1 LKTQP
6 HRRNETKTIWRCV
19 LVGALIIFGCGVYLY
34 RVPNDPPGFYI
45 DESSIAYD
53 AHTISQT
60 GRDEYGV
67 AWPLYFRAF
76 GEYKNP
82 TLTYL
87 LAIIFRFTGPSIL
100 VARFV
105 CALLGVAAA
114 LLLGILGWKLSR
126 QFYVA
131 IFVALSAMLTP
142 WLYESSRLVFEVA
155 AYPLALALFLVA
167 LQRASTKPT
176 WKASDVV
183 AIAGA
188 LALLTYTYSI
198 GRLLAPMFAVGLLF
212 FARKENRRAVAATIA
227 AYVVSLLPIVA
238 FAFQHP
244 GALNGRF
251 SGISYLG
258 ADGSLLSK
266 LARFVTQYAIDINPW
281 TMLVTGEQN
290 PRDHVSGMGALL
302 LPTFVLASVGLIFVL
317 RKHRGDPWW
326 RFVVYALVASVIPAA
341 LTVGIFPQLR
351 LIVFPILLQ
360 VLMIPALSRLRW
372 YARLRRASNK
382 EPNEESGRRSNDSDK
397 WYSIGLPIGI
407 AILML
412 AQGLYFQIL
421 FHREAPSRWY
431 FMDARFD
438 RKVLQPALAS
448 NHRPLYLFDQPGQSG
463 YIQALWHGALH
474 GLNQDAFVLAPTRD
488 SVPADSVVISTER
501 TCENCR
507 LLARS
512 LNYIVYATLP
522 SNAAPNFSPL
532 LPEAFHAQLSLRQTP
547 TLMIAG
553 QKQTLRVSVK
563 NISNSSWTCLGDAQG
578 HYAVVVR
585 ARWRK
590 SDGSV
595 ISDGA
600 RSELNYDLEPGDVND
615 VDLEVTPPAMAG
627 DYSLEIDLVEEPDS
641 WFSQKGSEL
650 LRVPIAVATRE

>member
-1 LKTQP
+1 LKNQN
-6 HRRNETKTIWRCV
+6 HRRSEAKTIWRGV
-19 LVGALIIFGCGVYLY
+19 LIGALFIFACGVYLY
-34 RVPNDPPGFYI
+34 RVPAHPPGFYI
-45 DESSIAYD
+45 DESSIAYN

-67 AWPLYFRAF
+67 AGPLYFRAF

-82 TLTYL
+82 TLIYL
-87 LAIIFRFTGPSIL
+87 MAIIFRFTGPSIL
-100 VARFV
+100 VARV
-105 CALLGVAAA
+105 LCALLGVAAA
-114 LLLGILGWKLSR
+114 LLLGVLGWTLSR

-131 IFVALSAMLTP
+131 VLVGLSAVLTP

-155 AYPLALALFLVA
+155 AYPLTIALFLLA
-167 LQRASTKPT
+167 LQRASTKPK
-176 WKASDVV
+176 WKTPDVV

-212 FARKENRRAVAATIA
+212 FARRENRRAVAATIA
-227 AYVVSLLPIVA
+227 AYAVSLLPIIA

-244 GALNGRF
+244 GALNARF
-251 SGISYLG
+251 SGISYLD
-258 ADGSLLSK
+258 ANGSLLSK
-266 LARFVTQYAIDINPW
+266 LLRFVTQYAIDMNPW

-290 PRDHVSGMGALL
+290 PRDHVGGTGALL
-302 LPTFVLASVGLIFVL
+302 LVTFVLALVGLIIVV

-326 RFVVYALVASVIPAA
+326 RFIIYALVVSVIPAA

-351 LIVFPILLQ
+351 LIAFPILLQ
-360 VLMIPALSRLRW
+360 VLMIPAISRLRIDSASLPAAGART
-372 YARLRRASNK
+372 YLPSSASIARL
-382 EPNEESGRRSNDSDK
+382 
-397 WYSIGLPIGI
+397 
-407 AILML
+407 ILITAAMLVL

-438 RKVLQPALAS
+438 RKVLQPALGL
-448 NHRPLYLFDQPGQSG
+448 NRKTTYVIDPPNQSG
-463 YIQALWHGALH
+463 YIQALWYGALY
-474 GLNQDAFVLAPTRD
+474 GLNQDAFTRASARD
-488 SVPADSVVISTER
+488 SIPRDSVVISTEQ

-522 SNAAPNFSPL
+522 SNAAPSVARL
-532 LPEAFHAQLSLRQTP
+532 SSQAFNAQLSLRQTP
-547 TLMIAG
+547 ATMVAG

-563 NISNSSWTCLGDAQG
+563 NISNSSWSCIGDAQG
-578 HYAVVVR
+578 RYAVVVR

-590 SDGSV
+590 TDGSV
-595 ISDGA
+595 ISDGT

-615 VDLEVTPPAMAG
+615 VDVEVTPPALAG
-627 DYSLEIDLVEEPDS
+627 NYNLEIDLVEEPES
-641 WFSQKGSEL
+641 WFSQNGSEI
-650 LRVPIAVATRE
+650 LRVPIVVATRE

>member
-1 LKTQP
+1 
-6 HRRNETKTIWRCV
+6 
-19 LVGALIIFGCGVYLY
+19 
-34 RVPNDPPGFYI
+34 
-45 DESSIAYD
+45 
-53 AHTISQT
+53 
-60 GRDEYGV
+60 V

-82 TLTYL
+82 TLIYL
-87 LAIIFRFTGPSIL
+87 LAIVFRFTGPSIL
-100 VARFV
+100 VARLL
-105 CALLGVAAA
+105 CAMLGIAAA

-131 IFVALSAMLTP
+131 VIVALSAVLTP

-155 AYPLALALFLVA
+155 AYPLAIALFLLV

-176 WKASDVV
+176 WKASNVV

-198 GRLLAPMFAVGLLF
+198 GRLLAPMFAIGLLF
-212 FARKENRRAVAATIA
+212 FARRGNRRAVAATIA
-227 AYVVSLLPIVA
+227 AYIVSLFPIIA

-244 GALNGRF
+244 GALNARF
-251 SGISYLG
+251 SGISYL
-258 ADGSLLSK
+258 DPNGSPLSK
-266 LARFVTQYAIDINPW
+266 LARFATQYAIDINPW

-302 LPTFVLASVGLIFVL
+302 LPTFVLALVGLIFVL
-317 RKHRGDPWW
+317 RKLRADPWW
-326 RFVVYALVASVIPAA
+326 RFIVYALVVSVIPAA

-351 LIVFPILLQ
+351 LIAFPILLQ
-360 VLMIPALSRLRW
+360 VLMIPALSRSEIDSAG
-372 YARLRRASNK
+372 ARGS
-382 EPNEESGRRSNDSDK
+382 
-397 WYSIGLPIGI
+397 LPSSALI
-407 AILML
+407 ARVILITAGVLIL

-438 RKVLQPALAS
+438 RKVLQPALVS
-448 NHRPLYLFDQPGQSG
+448 NHRPLYLFDPPGQSG

-474 GLNQDAFVLAPTRD
+474 GLNQEAFARASARD
-488 SVPADSVVISTER
+488 SIPTDSVVISTEQ
-501 TCENCR
+501 TCQDCR
-507 LLARS
+507 LLARG

-522 SNAAPNFSPL
+522 SNAAPNISRLP
-532 LPEAFHAQLSLRQTP
+532 PEAFHAQLSLRQTP
-547 TLMIAG
+547 TRMTAG
-553 QKQTLRVSVK
+553 QKRILRVSVK
-563 NISNSSWTCLGDAQG
+563 NISNSPWSCIRDAQG

-590 SDGSV
+590 SDGSI

-627 DYSLEIDLVEEPDS
+627 DYILEIDLVEEPDS
-641 WFSQKGSEL
+641 WFSQNGSEI
-650 LRVPIAVATRE
+650 LRVPIAVTTGE

>member
-1 LKTQP
+1 MKNQN
-6 HRRNETKTIWRCV
+6 HRRSEAKTIWRCV
-19 LVGALIIFGCGVYLY
+19 LIGALFIFACGVYLY
-34 RVPNDPPGFYI
+34 RVPADPPGFYI
-45 DESSIAYD
+45 DESSIAYN

-67 AWPLYFRAF
+67 AGPLYFRAF

-82 TLTYL
+82 TLIYL
-87 LAIIFRFTGPSIL
+87 MAIIFRFTGPSIL
-100 VARFV
+100 VARV
-105 CALLGVAAA
+105 LCALLGVAAA
-114 LLLGILGWKLSR
+114 LLLGVLGWTLSR

-131 IFVALSAMLTP
+131 VLVGLSAVLTP

-155 AYPLALALFLVA
+155 AYPLTIALFLLA
-167 LQRASTKPT
+167 LQRASTKPK
-176 WKASDVV
+176 WKTPDVV

-212 FARKENRRAVAATIA
+212 FARRENRRAVAATIA
-227 AYVVSLLPIVA
+227 AYAVSLLPIIA

-244 GALNGRF
+244 GALNARF
-251 SGISYLG
+251 SGISYLD
-258 ADGSLLSK
+258 ANGSRLSK
-266 LARFVTQYAIDINPW
+266 LLRFVTQYAIDMNPW

-290 PRDHVSGMGALL
+290 PRDHVGGTGALL
-302 LPTFVLASVGLIFVL
+302 LVTFVLALLGLIIVL

-326 RFVVYALVASVIPAA
+326 RFIIYALVVSGIPAA

-351 LIVFPILLQ
+351 LIAFPILLQ
-360 VLMIPALSRLRW
+360 VLMIPAISRLRIDSASLPAAGART
-372 YARLRRASNK
+372 YLPSSASIARL
-382 EPNEESGRRSNDSDK
+382 
-397 WYSIGLPIGI
+397 
-407 AILML
+407 ILITAGMLVL

-438 RKVLQPALAS
+438 RKVLQPALGL
-448 NHRPLYLFDQPGQSG
+448 NRKTTYVIDPPNQSG

-474 GLNQDAFVLAPTRD
+474 GLNQDAFIRASARD
-488 SVPADSVVISTER
+488 SIPRDSVVISTEQ

-522 SNAAPNFSPL
+522 SNAAPSVARL
-532 LPEAFHAQLSLRQTP
+532 SSQAFHAQLSLRQTP
-547 TLMIAG
+547 ATMVAG

-563 NISNSSWTCLGDAQG
+563 NISNSSWSCIGDAQG
-578 HYAVVVR
+578 RYAVVVR

-590 SDGSV
+590 TDGSV
-595 ISDGA
+595 ISDGT

-615 VDLEVTPPAMAG
+615 VDVEVTPPALAG
-627 DYSLEIDLVEEPDS
+627 NYNLEIDLVEEPES
-641 WFSQKGSEL
+641 WFSQNGSEI
-650 LRVPIAVATRE
+650 LRVPIVVATRE